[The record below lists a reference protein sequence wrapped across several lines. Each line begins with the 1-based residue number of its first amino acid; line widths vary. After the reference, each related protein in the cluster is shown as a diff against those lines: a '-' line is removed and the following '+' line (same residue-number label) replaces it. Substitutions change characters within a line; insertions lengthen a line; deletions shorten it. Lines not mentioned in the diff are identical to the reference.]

1 VKILKK
7 FQKIFI
13 AIIFVIA
20 ILILSSLSVHY
31 IIAPAF
37 SSAKIILTF
46 YYLLIEGNG
55 SLLVSVN
62 AFIPAGKL

>member
-1 VKILKK
+1 M
-7 FQKIFI
+7 

-20 ILILSSLSVHY
+20 ILILSSLSAHY
-31 IIAPAF
+31 SIAPAY

-46 YYLLIEGNG
+46 YSLLIEGNG
-55 SLLVSVN
+55 PLLVSVN